1 MWSMRRNTW
10 AWEDSLINHQLHKL
24 EYLSVKPRIHI
35 KIGHGDAH
43 VCSPSALG
51 VEMDESWSARASQAS
66 QSVSPSFNQKPCLK
80 I

>member
-1 MWSMRRNTW
+1 M
-10 AWEDSLINHQLHKL
+10 
-24 EYLSVKPRIHI
+24 KPRIHI

-43 VCSPSALG
+43 VCSPSALE

-80 I
+80 IQGGEKESKVPNIVL